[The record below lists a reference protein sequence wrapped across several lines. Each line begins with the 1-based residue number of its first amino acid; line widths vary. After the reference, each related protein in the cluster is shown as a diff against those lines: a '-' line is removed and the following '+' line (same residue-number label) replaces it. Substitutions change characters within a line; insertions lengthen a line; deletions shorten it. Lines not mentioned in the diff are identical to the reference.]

1 MFEVLNLVGEEEM
14 LEVCEIYFM
23 FREEEDDNLFGR
35 KFFEKDRELR
45 CFLIIELYYEMIR
58 KLNLVS

>member
-23 FREEEDDNLFGR
+23 FREEEDDILFGR
-35 KFFEKDRELR
+35 RFFENDRDLR
-45 CFLIIELYYEMIR
+45 CFLIIELY
-58 KLNLVS
+58 